1 MRVGALVGALGIALA
16 IAGGTAGC
24 GEESDPAVRSI
35 ALVTPGR
42 GNDLDWSRHAREA
55 VEQISEERRLT
66 GLIAEDVTAAQV
78 PGAFD
83 QLADRGSELVLAHDP
98 SYAQAAARA
107 AERTGVPTLV
117 WGEPGAVEP
126 GLVGDVEVAA
136 SEGGFLAGALTA
148 HATGIK
154 SVAVLIADDGT
165 AWDTRNW
172 NLMAGAYIAGARHEI
187 PHVKIEVHW
196 VGRFDGTTYAEMQ
209 AKAEELLARRVQTL
223 FALGGRSALG
233 VLRAV
238 DKTIGEEEYAGVIG
252 DKATVN
258 TESDV
263 VTSVLY
269 DFDGLFR
276 RAIRD
281 LRAGR
286 FGERPYRLT
295 FENGG
300 LRLLVTGRTPVDSY
314 EEAMAAQKALAEGT
328 IEVPETPT
336 RADVLAVLR
345 EPAR

>member
-1 MRVGALVGALGIALA
+1 MRVGALAGALAIALA
-16 IAGGTAGC
+16 IAGGAAGC

-42 GNDLDWSRHAREA
+42 GNDLDWSRHARDA

-66 GLIAEDVTAAQV
+66 GHIAEDVTAEQI
-78 PGAFD
+78 PGAFQ
-83 QLADRGSELVLAHDP
+83 QLSDRGSEFVFANDP
-98 SYAQAAARA
+98 SYARAAARA

-117 WGEPGAVEP
+117 WGDPGALEP

-136 SEGGFLAGALTA
+136 SDGGFLAGALTA

-154 SVAVLIADDGT
+154 SVGILIADDGT
-165 AWDTRNW
+165 AWDSRNW
-172 NLMAGAYIAGARHEI
+172 NLMAGAYIAGARHEV

-196 VGRFDGTTYAEMQ
+196 VGGPDGTTYEEMQ
-209 AKAEELLARRVQTL
+209 AKGEELLDRRVQTL
-223 FALGGRSALG
+223 FTLGGRSALG

-281 LRAGR
+281 LRTGR

-300 LRLLVTGRTPVDSY
+300 LRLLSTGRTPTDAY
-314 EEAMAAQKALAEGT
+314 DAAMTAQQELAEGA
-328 IEVPETPT
+328 IEVPQTPT
-336 RADVLAVLR
+336 RADVLALLR
-345 EPAR
+345 ESPQ